1 MPRSDAMRDI
11 LRLQE
16 RMNRLFEES
25 LSQPEDEEAAFAAG
39 AWSPTADLL
48 ELADRFVLQV
58 DLPGLTREDFQLEV
72 DGDHVRLKGT
82 RRMERHPT
90 PAQFDRVER
99 SYGFFA
105 RTFRLTCPVDGDAMT
120 SELVDGLLQVEL
132 PKRSPGKSPRK
143 KSSRPRRGA

>member
-25 LSQPEDEEAAFAAG
+25 LSRPEDEEAALAAG
-39 AWSPTADLL
+39 AWSPTADLF

-58 DLPGLTREDFQLEV
+58 DLPGLGPEDYQLEV
-72 DGDHVRLKGT
+72 DGVQVRLKGT
-82 RRMERHPT
+82 RRMQRHPT
-90 PAQFDRVER
+90 PARFDRVER

-105 RTFRLTCPVDGDAMT
+105 RTFQLTCPVDGDRMT
-120 SELVDGLLQVEL
+120 TELVDGLLQVQL
-132 PKRSPGKSPRK
+132 PKRSPAKKAPRSPR
-143 KSSRPRRGA
+143 RRA